1 MSDLSVE
8 RQMIISIHPI
18 HGECRFVRH
27 SPFFFGSFP
36 FFFDSFPFF
45 FDSFPFFFKKVE
57 KRWGFQ
63 INDVYLHLLQKV
75 TI

>member
-45 FDSFPFFFKKVE
+45 FKKVE